1 MRRIVMFNRVSVDGY
16 FADADGG
23 LNWAVPDPELDA
35 EAGQGMPDIDTMLFG
50 RVTYDIFE
58 SFWPTAGDEDPHAA
72 GRRSPAIK
80 AMAKFIN
87 EQKKLVFSRT
97 RKQLPWQNSE
107 PLGAFSPAKVEKLK
121 QQPGKNIIIFGSG
134 SIVSALSQHG
144 LIDEYRFI
152 VNPLL
157 LGDGHNLV
165 RGLPRSVPLELLDI
179 KRYGSGN
186 LALRYAPKR
195 G

>member
-1 MRRIVMFNRVSVDGY
+1 MRRIVMFNRVSADGY
-16 FADADGG
+16 FADAGGG

-35 EAGQGMPDIDTMLFG
+35 EAGQGVSDIDTMLFG
-50 RVTYDIFE
+50 RVTYDLFE
-58 SFWPTAGDEDPHAA
+58 AFWPTASDEDPHAA
-72 GRRSPAIK
+72 GRRSPAIT

-107 PLGAFSPAKVEKLK
+107 SLGAFSAAKVETLK
-121 QQPGKNIIIFGSG
+121 QQPGKNIIVFGSG

-144 LIDEYRFI
+144 LIDEYRLI
-152 VNPLL
+152 ASPVL
-157 LGDGHNLV
+157 LGDGRNMI
-165 RGLPRSVPLELLDI
+165 RGLPRSVSLELLDI

-186 LALRYAPKR
+186 IALRYAPR
-195 G
+195 RD